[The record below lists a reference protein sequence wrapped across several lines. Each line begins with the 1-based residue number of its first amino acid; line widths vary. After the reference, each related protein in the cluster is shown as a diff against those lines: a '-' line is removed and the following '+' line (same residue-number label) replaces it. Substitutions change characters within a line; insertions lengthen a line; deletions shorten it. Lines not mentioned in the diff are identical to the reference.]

1 MNQFQ
6 LPLLSQINAKYGVT
20 TKIENDESISVTTP
34 VTHQCEIWS
43 YHSIFCLFLV
53 DPMQCSN

>member
-20 TKIENDESISVTTP
+20 TKIENDESISVTTH
-34 VTHQCEIWS
+34 VTHHAKYGVTTPYFAS
-43 YHSIFCLFLV
+43 FL
-53 DPMQCSN
+53 